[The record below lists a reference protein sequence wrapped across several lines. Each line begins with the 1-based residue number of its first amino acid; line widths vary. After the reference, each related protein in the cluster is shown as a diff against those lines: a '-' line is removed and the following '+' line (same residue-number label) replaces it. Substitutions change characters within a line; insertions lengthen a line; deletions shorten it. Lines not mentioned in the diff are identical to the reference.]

1 LENETV
7 LDDFLKSNGFKLIE
21 NDSSPF
27 FGDYFDV
34 YSNGEISIKLGS
46 SKSLKTVDV
55 TNCLNLN
62 QWFDL
67 ALMMA
72 VIQNEQDLTKVITVN
87 QFKVFLETHLLEIC
101 ELLNAQNYDLTK
113 KKIEILEHKRVQ
125 QMFPNL

>member
-1 LENETV
+1 LENET
-7 LDDFLKSNGFKLIE
+7 LIFDFLISIGFKPIE
-21 NDSSPF
+21 NDASPF
-27 FGDYFDV
+27 FGDYFEV
-34 YSNGEISIKLGS
+34 YSNGEISIKLGN
-46 SKSLKTVDV
+46 SKSFQTVDV
-55 TNCLNLN
+55 TNHLNSN

-67 ALMMA
+67 ALIMA
-72 VIQNEQDLTKVITVN
+72 VIQNEQDLTKVITVT